1 MKDKD
6 FLAHLEKTTEIIDW
20 KLTKINK
27 RNKKEFTWG
36 KPKDKNKRLQFHLC
50 PITAVFYQTKG
61 IYRFP
66 ISAYPTGK
74 EMGLSEEFVDS
85 IVRAA
90 DGEEN
95 PERKQLLKALNLG
108 TS

>member
-6 FLAHLEKTTEIIDW
+6 FLAQLEKTTEIINW
-20 KLTKINK
+20 KLVK
-27 RNKKEFTWG
+27 RNQKECVWG
-36 KPKDKNKRLQFHLC
+36 ELKDKNTKLYFRLC
-50 PITAVFYQTKG
+50 PITAVFSQLKG
-61 IYRFP
+61 VYRFP

-74 EMGLSEEFVDS
+74 EMGLSQEFVDS

-95 PERKQLLKALNLG
+95 PERKQLLTTLKL
-108 TS
+108 